1 MNINDH
7 IVYVKIDENKKIELT
22 KDRLDINQTLDYMYI
37 AWFWI
42 KYNSFKTIDH
52 TWKNHKNNQSEELIG
67 SSIYQCNLLFD
78 VVTGFMSACYLFVID
93 KVKNLVDQ
101 FGIAKENEKY
111 YASFYDGYIK
121 INSDDIVIRYGT
133 TNNLKH
139 RINDHSIRYGPQI
152 RFICTQIEPD
162 FIFAARKDIK
172 SYFMKEKRHLYV
184 NEHNKMAIIN
194 TNNIEN
200 IKKLFITINK
210 KYRNE
215 MITNNLQT
223 Q

>member
-7 IVYVKIDENKKIELT
+7 IVYVKIDKNKKIELT

-52 TWKNHKNNQSEELIG
+52 TWKNHKNDRSEELIG

-101 FGIAKENEKY
+101 FGIAKENEETGKFIDQF
-111 YASFYDGYIK
+111 AIED
-121 INSDDIVIRYGT
+121 NE
-133 TNNLKH
+133 
-139 RINDHSIRYGPQI
+139 PQI
-152 RFICTQIEPD
+152 TCDGMHQNNCD
-162 FIFAARKDIK
+162 DIK
-172 SYFMKEKRHLYV
+172 SVSREIDNNVSGSGMYICEDPLNMPCRYVFEPELGLAELYHKELEIIYSGFDRIYRKSRRETFCGKFAYKIWKR
-184 NEHNKMAIIN
+184 
-194 TNNIEN
+194 
-200 IKKLFITINK
+200 KK
-210 KYRNE
+210 
-215 MITNNLQT
+215 
-223 Q
+223 